1 VDSLQEGAQG
11 PDVRQLQ
18 TRLRQHG
25 FSPGAIDGSFGPAT
39 EAAVLAFQTS
49 MGLLADGIVG
59 ARTAAALGFAATQI
73 PAIPGMPAVT
83 IAIAARMF
91 PGAHVKNISDNL
103 PLVLGAL
110 NARALTSVPI
120 VLAALATIR
129 AETSGF
135 VPIDE
140 GISRYN
146 TSPGGAAFDL
156 YDHRS
161 DLGNRGPTDGADFKG
176 RGFIQL
182 TGRSNYETFG
192 PIVGVAALA
201 TQPARANEPAVAADL
216 LAAFVKAKEIPLK
229 QALVRDDMAD
239 ARRLVNGGRH
249 GLDQFTDA
257 YRTGQ
262 KLLSQV

>member
-1 VDSLQEGAQG
+1 
-11 PDVRQLQ
+11 
-18 TRLRQHG
+18 
-25 FSPGAIDGSFGPAT
+25 
-39 EAAVLAFQTS
+39 
-49 MGLLADGIVG
+49 
-59 ARTAAALGFAATQI
+59 
-73 PAIPGMPAVT
+73 
-83 IAIAARMF
+83 
-91 PGAHVKNISDNL
+91 
-103 PLVLGAL
+103 
-110 NARALTSVPI
+110 LTSVPI